1 MRCVSLFEDKVGSGG
16 GTLDDDRLTQMA
28 RVKFMSSGILLGGIW
43 AHVKLMNSGI
53 MLGGIWNHNGS
64 WHSSIFDIRHS
75 TFDIH
80 MIPHPRSS
88 F

>member
-1 MRCVSLFEDKVGSGG
+1 
-16 GTLDDDRLTQMA
+16 MA

-43 AHVKLMNSGI
+43 ARVKRLNSVI
-53 MLGGIWNHNGS
+53 LLGGIWNHNGS
-64 WHSSIFDIRHS
+64 GHSAVFDIRYS

-80 MIPHPRSS
+80 LILHPRSS